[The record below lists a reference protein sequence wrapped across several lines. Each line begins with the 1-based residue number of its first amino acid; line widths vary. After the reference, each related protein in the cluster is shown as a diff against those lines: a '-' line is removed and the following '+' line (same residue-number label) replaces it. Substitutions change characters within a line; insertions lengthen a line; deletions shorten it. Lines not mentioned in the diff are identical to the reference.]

1 MQGSRH
7 KSAGFAVS
15 RRPGASCVAMSDR
28 DQRQFVTVKMAT
40 AMTGIPERT
49 LRRWM
54 SDGQLPAVAAKGGR
68 LVAVDEVERLA
79 GESRPSRGHG
89 HDPPTM
95 ATAEDSA
102 TMAEQQVATLR
113 DGLVAPLVALT
124 EQLTTVVAKQAET
137 IGKLGAERD
146 VLERRVREL
155 EAQSVSSPQP
165 QPDASQTTAGAREK
179 PRQRRWWLHLFGV
192 DE

>member
-1 MQGSRH
+1 
-7 KSAGFAVS
+7 
-15 RRPGASCVAMSDR
+15 MSDR
-28 DQRQFVTVKMAT
+28 EQRQFVTVKMAT

-89 HDPPTM
+89 HDPPTVATDM
-95 ATAEDSA
+95 ATATAVDSA

-179 PRQRRWWLHLFGV
+179 PRQRRWWLRLFGV
-192 DE
+192 HE